1 MTRIFNNSIN
11 GKGFTLVEVMIS
23 LAVASMLLISIF
35 YTFSHNLQSWQ
46 QGEKKMVLQSEISR
60 VMYVI
65 YQDLKRINPAI
76 FYDQN
81 FDLWVTGERYKE
93 AKPNEIEILDENKK
107 TADGFERIKFKVYYI
122 EPYSKKETVEYYLK
136 RDANAMDGSYVK
148 NKRGSAHVLIRT
160 VDDRETVVSE
170 NVESIKFSRDK
181 TDPKALN
188 VSVRI
193 IMPTDA
199 GAKVSAD
206 AFDLK
211 VRFDNDYTVLREV
224 ASGN

>member
-1 MTRIFNNSIN
+1 MRTALKVKYN
-11 GKGFTLVEVMIS
+11 KGFTLVEVMIS

-35 YTFSHNLQSWQ
+35 FTFSHNLQSWQ
-46 QGEKKMVLQSEISR
+46 QGEKKMVLQSEVSR

-65 YQDLKRINPAI
+65 YQDLKRVNPAI

-93 AKPNEIEILDENKK
+93 AKPNEIEIIDENKRPV
-107 TADGFERIKFKVYYI
+107 DGFERIKFKVYYI

-136 RDANAMDGSYVK
+136 RDEKAMDVAYSL
-148 NKRGSAHVLIRT
+148 NKSGSAHTLIRS
-160 VDDRETVVSE
+160 VDERETVISD
-170 NVESIKFSRDK
+170 NVKSIKFTKDK

-188 VSVRI
+188 ISVRI
-193 IMPTDA
+193 MMPTDA
-199 GAKVSAD
+199 GAKTSTD